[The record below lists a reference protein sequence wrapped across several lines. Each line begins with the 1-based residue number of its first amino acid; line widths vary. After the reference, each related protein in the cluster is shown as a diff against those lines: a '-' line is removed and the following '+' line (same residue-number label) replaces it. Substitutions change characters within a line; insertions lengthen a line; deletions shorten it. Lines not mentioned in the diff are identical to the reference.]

1 MFDITKK
8 LPEVETSKPDI
19 PTRSGPTGCALIFQ
33 TKECQTLVEELFEFE
48 GWDAPNSVDHHKVDS
63 QFYAKQDSN
72 LIIVELNESS
82 SVVED
87 AEAIAATLPT
97 HKGVVIIGQ
106 EDAISTLRALKGMGF
121 YYVFWP
127 INKYEFAEFVM
138 HVHNDL
144 KSYSGVSKERRAKRV
159 AVVGSKG
166 GIGTSYIATEL
177 SAKMAEDGVDTIL
190 VDHQYNDSNID
201 VLLGL
206 ADHTPRALD
215 EFSVPLHE
223 LDLDGAINYLHPVS
237 QDLRLLSLQGEAS
250 QDDLLAYN
258 QTLCDLLT
266 RNTNFIV
273 EDFSGSVDFQ
283 VDCNL
288 LVENYDVIAIVV
300 EPSVAAVR
308 KAKSLITNLDTIR
321 DATHK
326 RTRIITIVNHH
337 RPDKSFVIQRDELE
351 KYLGSSV
358 DLDFNYCKNLPH
370 LHVDGKRAYKHDRHV
385 NQSIDQLV
393 RLVNGR
399 SANKSKGLL
408 QRLGIR

>member
-1 MFDITKK
+1 MFDIKK
-8 LPEVETSKPDI
+8 RLPETEAPKKSASST
-19 PTRSGPTGCALIFQ
+19 SGPAGCALVFQ
-33 TKECQTLVEELFEFE
+33 TDECRALVEELFEFE
-48 GWDAPNSVDHHKVDS
+48 GWDVPNSVDAHKVDS

-72 LIIVELNESS
+72 LIIVELNESA
-82 SVVED
+82 SVIED
-87 AEAIAATLPT
+87 AKAIAATLPT

-106 EDAISTLRALKGMGF
+106 EDAISTLRSLKEMGF

-166 GIGTSYIATEL
+166 GIGTSFIAAEL
-177 SAKMAEDGVDTIL
+177 SAKMAGSGVDTIL

-206 ADHTPRALD
+206 TDHVPRTLD
-215 EFSVPLHE
+215 EFSVPMHE
-223 LDLDGAINYLHPVS
+223 LDLDGAMNYLHPVAR
-237 QDLRLLSLQGEAS
+237 DLRLLSLQGEAS
-250 QDDLLAYN
+250 QADLLNYN
-258 QTLCDLLT
+258 QALCDLLT

-283 VDCNL
+283 VDCKL
-288 LVENYDVIAIVV
+288 LIENYDVVTLVI

-308 KAKSLITNLDTIR
+308 KAKSLISNLDSIR
-321 DATHK
+321 DATRK
-326 RTRIITIVNHH
+326 RTRIIIAVNHH
-337 RPDKSFVIQRDELE
+337 RPDKSFVIERNELE

-358 DLDFNYCKNLPH
+358 DLDFDYCKNLPH
-370 LHVDGKRAYKHDRHV
+370 LHVDGKRAYKHDKHI
-385 NQSIDQLV
+385 NHSIEQLV
-393 RLVNGR
+393 RLVNGQPV
-399 SANKSKGLL
+399 SKKGLL
-408 QRLGIR
+408 HRLGIL